1 MRDATWKTTT
11 KFILALSVVSLFTA
25 CQDKA
30 GEVSDADVADNLGK
44 IGSVETDA
52 AGMEGMSGMSGM
64 DGMSGMSGMAGM
76 EGMSGM
82 SGMAGMG
89 GMSGMS
95 GMAGEGGADQT
106 ALATSKGCMACH
118 QVEMKVVGPAYKE
131 VAAKYKDDPA
141 ALDTL
146 VAKVKA
152 GGKGN
157 WGEIPMPPN
166 PAVSDEDLKTLVT
179 WVLSL

>member
-76 EGMSGM
+76 D
-82 SGMAGMG
+82 

-118 QVEMKVVGPAYKE
+118 QVEMKVVGPAYKD
-131 VAAKYKDDPA
+131 VAAKYKGDA
-141 ALDTL
+141 TALDTL